1 MESIIHTK
9 NKELCFLCGQLGD
22 SVHHCLH
29 GTANR
34 KLADQDGL
42 TVRLCRR
49 CHMNLHDKGTCDRE
63 LQRIAQEKWM
73 EHNGKTADDFIKRY
87 GKSYL

>member
-1 MESIIHTK
+1 MESIVHTT
-9 NKELCFLCGQLGD
+9 NKELCFFCGQWATDL
-22 SVHHCLH
+22 HHCIH

-42 TVRLCRR
+42 TVMLCRR

-63 LQRIAQEKWM
+63 LQRIAQKAWM
-73 EHNGKTADDFIKRY
+73 DHNGKTADDFIKRY

>member
-1 MESIIHTK
+1 MESIVHTT
-9 NKELCFLCGQLGD
+9 NKELCFFCGQWATDL
-22 SVHHCLH
+22 HHCIH

-63 LQRIAQEKWM
+63 LQKIAQQKWM